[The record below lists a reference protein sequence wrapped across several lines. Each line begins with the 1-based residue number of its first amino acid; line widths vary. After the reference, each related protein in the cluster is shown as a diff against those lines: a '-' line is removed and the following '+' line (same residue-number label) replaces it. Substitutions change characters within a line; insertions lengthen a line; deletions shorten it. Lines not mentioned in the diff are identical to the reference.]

1 MKSFLLL
8 FFLTATLLFGA
19 PNWAPGYA
27 EAFEKATKEDK
38 GVMIMLSKE
47 NCNACWYMENIVFED
62 AALVEELEKHFIPLY
77 LDVHDDDI
85 HGLTYIGTPTF
96 YFMTNGGETI
106 KRLVGVYNIKE
117 MSAALSQIT
126 EGNGADQ

>member
-8 FFLTATLLFGA
+8 FLLTATALFGA
-19 PNWAPGYA
+19 PNWSPGYA
-27 EAFEKATKEDK
+27 EAFEKAKEEDK

-77 LDVHDDDI
+77 LDVHDDEI

-96 YFMTNGGETI
+96 YFMKNSGETI

-117 MSAALSQIT
+117 MTAALSQIT
-126 EGNGADQ
+126 EDEGTHQ